1 MADKQLLTGDDEDL
15 GGKKAT
21 EVEYVA
27 TETDPA
33 ARETSEP
40 AGSADDTHDDEDDV
54 DPEHPDADD
63 DERAEL
69 RERRRREKNERKQRA
84 REAMQRDKLELD
96 FLRKRNDELERRMSA
111 QEQRAVQQDL
121 SLVDQR
127 LREAQNEAQLAEQVI
142 AKAIAAGNG
151 EDVTKA
157 MRYRDEAL
165 ARARDLHALKINHSQ
180 RQAAPAEPGMD
191 PRVQKLATDFITE
204 NSWYDPQGRDED
216 SAIVL
221 AIDSALVRDGYDPS
235 SPDYWNEL
243 RNRASRRLPERFK
256 NQDSAS
262 GKREVRGGPRVGG
275 GKEHVPTSSRK
286 EVYISPE
293 RKQALIDAGVW
304 DNPEL
309 RARYIKRYAEY
320 DRNSRG

>member
-1 MADKQLLTGDDEDL
+1 MADKQLLTGDDEDAD
-15 GGKKAT
+15 GKST
-21 EVEYVA
+21 EVEYVV

-33 ARETSEP
+33 AREKPEAP
-40 AGSADDTHDDEDDV
+40 SAADSHDDEDEHDV
-54 DPEHPDADD
+54 DPENPDADD

-69 RERRRREKNERKQRA
+69 RERRRKEKNERKLRA

-111 QEQRAVQQDL
+111 QEQRAAQQDL
-121 SLVDQR
+121 GLVDQR

-157 MRYRDEAL
+157 LRYRDEAL
-165 ARARDLHALKINHSQ
+165 ARARELQDLKSNHVK
-180 RQAAPAEPGMD
+180 RQSAPADPGMD
-191 PRVQKLATDFITE
+191 PRVQKLATDFISE

-243 RNRASRRLPERFK
+243 RSRAARRLPERFK
-256 NQDSAS
+256 SEDTPAR
-262 GKREVRGGPRVGG
+262 REVRGGPRVGG

-309 RARYIKRYAEY
+309 RNRYIKRYAAY
-320 DRNSRG
+320 DAENRK

>member
-15 GGKKAT
+15 GGKKT
-21 EVEYVA
+21 DDVEYVV

-33 ARETSEP
+33 TREKPEP
-40 AGSADDTHDDEDDV
+40 AGAADDAHDDEDDI

-63 DERAEL
+63 DERAGL

-96 FLRKRNDELERRMSA
+96 FLRKRNDELERRISA

-121 SLVDQR
+121 GLVDQR
-127 LREAQNEAQLAEQVI
+127 LREAHNEAQLAEQVI

-165 ARARDLHALKINHSQ
+165 ARARELQELKSNHTK
-180 RQAAPAEPGMD
+180 RQSAPVEPGMD

-243 RNRASRRLPERFK
+243 RNRAARRLPERFK
-256 NQDSAS
+256 TEEAAATR
-262 GKREVRGGPRVGG
+262 REVRGGPRVGG

-293 RKQALIDAGVW
+293 RKQALIDVGVW

>member
-1 MADKQLLTGDDEDL
+1 MDDKQLLTGDDE
-15 GGKKAT
+15 GTGAKPS
-21 EVEYVA
+21 EVEYVV
-27 TETDPA
+27 TETDPTTRNKSEVSSA
-33 ARETSEP
+33 ADS
-40 AGSADDTHDDEDDV
+40 HDDEDDHEV
-54 DPEHPDADD
+54 DPENPDADD

-69 RERRRREKNERKQRA
+69 RERRRKEKNERKLRA

-111 QEQRAVQQDL
+111 QEQRAAQQDL
-121 SLVDQR
+121 GLVDQR

-157 MRYRDEAL
+157 LRYRDEAL
-165 ARARDLHALKINHSQ
+165 ARAQQLNHLKI
-180 RQAAPAEPGMD
+180 QATQVRPPAEPGLD
-191 PRVQKLATDFITE
+191 PRVQKLAVDFISE

-243 RNRASRRLPERFK
+243 RSRAARRLPERFK
-256 NQDSAS
+256 SEDAPAR
-262 GKREVRGGPRVGG
+262 REVRGGPRVGG

-309 RARYIKRYAEY
+309 RNRYIKRYAAY
-320 DRNSRG
+320 DAENRK

>member
-15 GGKKAT
+15 GGKKT
-21 EVEYVA
+21 DDVEYVV

-33 ARETSEP
+33 TREKPEP
-40 AGSADDTHDDEDDV
+40 AGAADDAHDDEDDI

-111 QEQRAVQQDL
+111 QEQRAAQQDL
-121 SLVDQR
+121 GLVDQR
-127 LREAQNEAQLAEQVI
+127 LREAHNEAQLAEQVI

-165 ARARDLHALKINHSQ
+165 ARARELQELKSSHAK
-180 RQAAPAEPGMD
+180 RQSAPVEPGMD

-243 RNRASRRLPERFK
+243 RNRAARRLPERFK
-256 NQDSAS
+256 TEEAAATR
-262 GKREVRGGPRVGG
+262 REVRGGPRVGG